1 MNLIPQ
7 VYPTP
12 RIKYVPILPQQ
23 GELSK
28 AAKHLN
34 DDMVVAEVRR
44 ALNAWYYSEESTQGV
59 G

>member
-1 MNLIPQ
+1 MDLLPKA
-7 VYPTP
+7 YPTP
-12 RIKYVPILPQQ
+12 RIKYAPLLSHE

-44 ALNAWYYSEESTQGV
+44 ALNAWYYSDDSIQG
-59 G
+59 